1 MHELAITEGILKT
14 VLPAAEQGGAK
25 KILEIRLRIGEF
37 SDIVPEC
44 VQAYLD
50 IIGEGTIAEG
60 AKVEWETV
68 PSTVRC
74 RSCGFEGH
82 IDRRSPVC
90 PACGSND
97 IALLTGR
104 EFSVEDLVVE

>member
-37 SDIVPEC
+37 ADVIPEC

-50 IIGEGTIAEG
+50 VIGVGTIAEG
-60 AKVEWETV
+60 AKVVAETV
-68 PSTVRC
+68 PSTAAC
-74 RSCGFEGH
+74 RSCGFTGH
-82 IDRRSPVC
+82 IDRRLAKC
-90 PACGSND
+90 PECGSDD
-97 IALLTGR
+97 IRLLSGR
-104 EFSVEDLVVE
+104 EFTVESIACE

>member
-37 SDIVPEC
+37 SDIIPDC
-44 VQAYLD
+44 VQSYLD
-50 IIGEGTIAEG
+50 IIGKGTLAEG
-60 AKVEWETV
+60 AKVVSETV
-68 PSTVRC
+68 PSTARC
-74 RSCGFEGH
+74 RSCGFTGH
-82 IDRRSPVC
+82 IDRRFAKC
-90 PACGSND
+90 PECGSTD
-97 IALLTGR
+97 FELLTGR